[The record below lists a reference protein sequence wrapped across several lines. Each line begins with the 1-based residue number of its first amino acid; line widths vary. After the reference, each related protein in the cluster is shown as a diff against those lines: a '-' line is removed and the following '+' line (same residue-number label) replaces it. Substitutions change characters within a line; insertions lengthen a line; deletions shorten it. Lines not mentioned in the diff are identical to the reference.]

1 MTNQF
6 KSNQDTT
13 PPELRLYTTA
23 EAAAILNVS
32 LRTLQGW
39 VRDGSLPHIRLGASL
54 ITFGW
59 GGVCLALFCKRITNS
74 DISSR
79 LSTDNLSR
87 AIIIFAFRDWT

>member
-39 VRDGSLPHIRLGASL
+39 VRDGSLPHIRLGE
-54 ITFGW
+54 
-59 GGVCLALFCKRITNS
+59 GGRLVRI
-74 DISSR
+74 
-79 LSTDNLSR
+79 R
-87 AIIIFAFRDWT
+87 APDLDKFIQQNYQQGTKN

>member
-6 KSNQDTT
+6 KSKQDAV

-39 VRDGSLPHIRLGASL
+39 VRDGSLPHVRLGE
-54 ITFGW
+54 
-59 GGVCLALFCKRITNS
+59 GGRLVRI
-74 DISSR
+74 
-79 LSTDNLSR
+79 R
-87 AIIIFAFRDWT
+87 AHDLDDFVQRNYRDRQR